1 MLFQRALLTMVFFMV
16 GSTLALADSSQL
28 MKDQATGVQSD
39 QKKLERLESKIQAL
53 ESRINQYLPKS
64 STEVDLGSNPYDSD
78 VVKRMVGWSS
88 QDHLT
93 KAREHQ
99 EQIDSLDNK
108 IQNLN
113 DRIERFN
120 KKPYLDTKGFK
131 RDNLKR
137 LKGNLVQD
145 LREAT
150 VKTAWHQEQAEKV
163 MFSES
168 AHHNPQQNS

>member
-1 MLFQRALLTMVFFMV
+1 MLLHRTLLTMVFFV
-16 GSTLALADSSQL
+16 LGSTLALADSSTFL
-28 MKDQATGVQSD
+28 KGPGSEGPSV
-39 QKKLERLESKIQAL
+39 QKKLEMLESKIQAL

-64 STEVDLGSNPYDSD
+64 LTEVELGSNPYDSD
-78 VVKRMVGWSS
+78 AVKRMAGWSS

-99 EQIDSLDNK
+99 EQIESLDNR

-113 DRIERFN
+113 DRIERLN

-131 RDNLKR
+131 RASLKR
-137 LKGNLVQD
+137 IKGNLVQD

-150 VKTAWHQEQAEKV
+150 VKTAWHQE
-163 MFSES
+163 
-168 AHHNPQQNS
+168 